1 MVERRRVA
9 RRAVAF
15 GMQIEQGNVLIDGI
29 AQDYSPLGL
38 QFRAGVSYAEGFCSG
53 DEALASLEGDTV
65 TVRILDSTGKAVV
78 EFPGSIRWTS
88 GECCGIQNLS
98 IACEQAA

>member
-1 MVERRRVA
+1 MTERRRIA
-9 RRAVAF
+9 RRVVSF

-53 DEALASLEGDTV
+53 DEALESLEGDDV
-65 TVRILDSTGKAVV
+65 TVNILDSTGKVV
-78 EFPGSIRWTS
+78 IAFPGSIRWTE
-88 GECCGIQNLS
+88 GACCGIQNLS
-98 IACEQAA
+98 IACEEAA